1 MSVGARLAALRNDK
15 LRRMIDGHA
24 ETLDR
29 LRHARATVAPDG
41 FDLWVHAASLGE
53 FEQARPVIEAYRK
66 ALPQAKV
73 LLSFFSPSGYCVRHN
88 YDGAD
93 CVVYLSFDTP
103 RNVRQFL
110 DAAQPKCAVF
120 VKYEFWS
127 NYLHEIAKRHIP
139 LYLISAI
146 FRPGQRFF
154 KLWGAF
160 SRDVLRTYTHI
171 FVQDRESLDLL
182 ASVGI
187 TNVTVAGD
195 TRFDRVAQVA
205 EDSRPIPE
213 LARWLHGDD
222 GQGQPVFTLVVGS
235 SWPQDEACYIPWLNE
250 HPEVKAI
257 VAPHEFDDKR
267 LKTLVDSFAAK
278 AVLWS
283 QVLAKGRGPEPSTT
297 KPDNANPDSSSANSS
312 TNPAVPDNNSATPS
326 IPDDAQVVII
336 DCFGLL
342 SRIYRYGDAAII
354 GGGLG
359 TGIHNI
365 NEAAVYGIPVAFGPN
380 NGKFREAAALIAD
393 NAAFEYHD
401 RAECSIIL
409 TRWLTDPAGRRHQGT
424 NAAAY
429 IRTNRGATSLIM
441 HTLLPD

>member
-1 MSVGARLAALRNDK
+1 MSAGARLASARSGKMRL
-15 LRRMIDGHA
+15 MTEGQA
-24 ETLDR
+24 ETFDR
-29 LRHARATVAPDG
+29 LRQARATVAPDG

-53 FEQARPVIEAYRK
+53 FEQARPVIEEYRK
-66 ALPQAKV
+66 ARPGAKV
-73 LLSFFSPSGYCVRHN
+73 LLSFFSPSGYTVRHN
-88 YDGAD
+88 YNGAD
-93 CVVYLSFDTP
+93 CVVYLPFDTP
-103 RNVRQFL
+103 SNVREFL
-110 DAAQPKCAVF
+110 DLARPKCVIF

-154 KLWGAF
+154 KPWGAF
-160 SRDVLRTYTHI
+160 SRDVLHTYTHI
-171 FVQDRESLDLL
+171 FVQDRDSLDLL

-213 LARWLHGDD
+213 MEQWLHRDRGE
-222 GQGQPVFTLVVGS
+222 GQPVFTLVVGS

-250 HPEVKAI
+250 HSEVKAI
-257 VAPHEFDDKR
+257 VAPHEFDDRR
-267 LKTLVDSFAAK
+267 LKTLVESFRGK

-283 QVLAKGRGPEPSTT
+283 EVAGNGEVSQPIPQDARVL
-297 KPDNANPDSSSANSS
+297 
-312 TNPAVPDNNSATPS
+312 
-326 IPDDAQVVII
+326 II

-342 SRIYRYGDAAII
+342 SRLYRYGDAAII

-359 TGIHNI
+359 AGIHNI

-380 NGKFREAAALIAD
+380 NAKFREAADLIAAD
-393 NAAFEYHD
+393 AAFQYKD
-401 RAECSIIL
+401 RAECSAIL
-409 TRWLTDPAGRRHQGT
+409 TRWLADPAARHRQGAS
-424 NAAAY
+424 AASY
-429 IRTNRGATSLIM
+429 IRTNRGATPLIM
-441 HTLLPD
+441 QTLLSSPK

>member
-1 MSVGARLAALRNDK
+1 MSAGARLAALRNDK

-66 ALPQAKV
+66 ARPQAKV

-146 FRPGQRFF
+146 FRSGQRFF
-154 KLWGAF
+154 KPWGAF

-235 SWPQDEACYIPWLNE
+235 SWPQDEACYTPWLNE

-267 LKTLVDSFAAK
+267 LKTLVDSFTSK

-283 QVLAKGRGPEPSTT
+283 QVLAKGRGTEPST
-297 KPDNANPDSSSANSS
+297 
-312 TNPAVPDNNSATPS
+312 
-326 IPDDAQVVII
+326 IPDDVQVVII

-401 RAECSIIL
+401 RAECSTIL